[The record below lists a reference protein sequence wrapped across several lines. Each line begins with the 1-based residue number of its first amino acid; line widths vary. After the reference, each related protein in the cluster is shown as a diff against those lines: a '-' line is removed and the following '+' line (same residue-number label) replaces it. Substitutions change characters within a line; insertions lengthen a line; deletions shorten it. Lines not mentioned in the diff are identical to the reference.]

1 MNGNADN
8 RDSFDSEGLPRDSE
22 AGAEGDV
29 LTQLNAY
36 LDGELDADERT
47 RIEQALA
54 DDTHLQSDF
63 QRLQRAWDLL
73 DVLPRADVGT
83 EFTQQ
88 TVEMIAHDAEKQLA
102 VVQKVVPRRNWID
115 RLLLI
120 GGAATAAAA
129 GYLVV
134 DALRGRPDDATLR
147 DLPVLEKLD
156 LYGRTEPGENAAF
169 FRQLRDRQVLLE
181 TKP

>member
-1 MNGNADN
+1 MNGNPADRN
-8 RDSFDSEGLPRDSE
+8 DDESNGD
-22 AGAEGDV
+22 ADV

-47 RIEQALA
+47 KIEQALA
-54 DDTHLQSDF
+54 DDTRLQSDF

-83 EFTQQ
+83 GFTQH

-102 VVQKVVPRRNWID
+102 TVQKVVPRRKWID
-115 RLLLI
+115 RILI
-120 GGAATAAAA
+120 VAGAATAAVA
-129 GYLVV
+129 GFFLV
-134 DALRGRPDDATLR
+134 DATSPRRDDAVLR

-156 LYGRTEPGENAAF
+156 LYGRTEPGENAEF
-169 FRQLRDRQVLLE
+169 FRKLRDRRVPLE
-181 TKP
+181 VKR